1 MNKLHRKR
9 QSVSVWLLGI
19 IMVVCICLMNSVTEQ
34 GIEDYYMLASGWN
47 IQVNHTEYA
56 NVDLGEF
63 RMDAARKGDYVSM
76 QTRLPQKKISNPVL
90 RIYTIHSEVSVELDS
105 QEIYHYGQELN
116 AQNRLLGY
124 GYHFIDLPD
133 DYMGKNLTIQLW
145 VTENNAFTYLDYD
158 CHWTDGYFQV

>member
-56 NVDLGEF
+56 DVDLGEF
-63 RMDAARKGDYVSM
+63 RMDAARKGDYISM
-76 QTRLPQKKISNPVL
+76 QTRLPH
-90 RIYTIHSEVSVELDS
+90 IYLSGL
-105 QEIYHYGQELN
+105 
-116 AQNRLLGY
+116 
-124 GYHFIDLPD
+124 
-133 DYMGKNLTIQLW
+133 
-145 VTENNAFTYLDYD
+145 
-158 CHWTDGYFQV
+158 